1 MGFSLDVSV
10 PVLTVFL
17 QGLLS
22 FFSPCVL
29 PLIPLYI
36 SYLSGGTQT
45 VGKDGKIYFKRRKVM
60 LNTLCFVIG
69 ISFAFFLLGLG
80 VSAIGTFFKSNQLL
94 FARIGGIL
102 VVLFGLY
109 QLGILGT
116 SRILGQERRLPFKLD
131 VLAMSPITALIMG
144 FTFSF
149 AWTPCVG
156 PALTSVL
163 LMAASASTKLW
174 GFLLIGVYTI
184 GFVLPFL
191 AVGLFTTK
199 LLEFFKTHIKVVRYT
214 AKIGGALMIFM
225 GILMFTG
232 KMNAVTGYLS
242 SGAPTIAEE
251 QKEEKTE
258 EAEKTDA
265 DEPQKENET
274 ESGLT
279 PAIDFTLTDQYGNT
293 HKLSDYK
300 GKTVFLN
307 FWATWCSPCRAEMPD
322 IQKLYESAETEGED
336 ALVVLG
342 VAAPNLGNEKSE
354 EEIKAFLEE
363 NGYTYP
369 VLMDTTG
376 EVFMSYGVNAFPTTF
391 MITREGEVF
400 GYASG
405 QLNEETMKS
414 IVEQTMSGK
423 RE

>member
-80 VSAIGTFFKSNQLL
+80 VSAIGTFFQSNQLL

-109 QLGILGT
+109 QLGVLGT

-199 LLEFFKTHIKVVRYT
+199 LLEFFKAHVKVVRYT
-214 AKIGGALMIFM
+214 AKIGGVLMIFM

-242 SGAPTIAEE
+242 SGAPVTVEE
-251 QKEEKTE
+251 QKENEETADAEEK
-258 EAEKTDA
+258 
-265 DEPQKENET
+265 QET

-279 PAIDFTLTDQYGNT
+279 PAIDFILTDQYGNT

-376 EVFMSYGVNAFPTTF
+376 EVFMSYSVNAFPTTF

-405 QLNEETMKS
+405 QLNEATMKS